1 MDIIHFSAKEV
12 LEMAIRIEENGVE
25 FYTRAGNATKSER
38 LKELFIFF
46 AKEEK
51 KHIACFEDMD
61 KRVESDDLPGSIDPY
76 LEEGALY
83 LKALANSR
91 VFTNAHEGKRLAGEV
106 RGENDILQTAINMEK
121 DSILFYYELHNA
133 VRDKDKATLRN
144 LIQQEKDHLRKLTEL
159 QKFFLRISI

>member
-12 LEMAIRIEENGVE
+12 IEMAIRIEENGVE

-38 LKELFIFF
+38 LKELFIFL
-46 AKEEK
+46 AREEK

-61 KRVESDDLPGSIDPY
+61 KRIESNDLPGSIDPY
-76 LEEGALY
+76 LEEESLY

-91 VFTNAHEGKRLAGEV
+91 VFTNAHEGKGLAGEV

-144 LIQQEKDHLRKLTEL
+144 LIEEEKTHLRKLTEL
-159 QKFFLRISI
+159 QKFFLRSSI

>member
-1 MDIIHFSAKEV
+1 MDIIRFSAKEV

-25 FYTRAGNATKSER
+25 FYTRAGNATKFEQ
-38 LKELFIFF
+38 LKELFTFL

-61 KRVESDDLPGSIDPY
+61 KRVKSDDLPGSIDPY
-76 LEEGALY
+76 IKEESLY
-83 LKALANSR
+83 LNALANSR
-91 VFTNAHEGKRLAGEV
+91 VFTNTHEGKRLAGEV

-133 VRDKDKATLRN
+133 VRDKDKATLKN

-159 QKFFLRISI
+159 QKFFLRSSV

>member
-25 FYTRAGNATKSER
+25 FYTRSVNATKSER
-38 LKELFIFF
+38 LKELFTFL

-61 KRVESDDLPGSIDPY
+61 KRVESDDLPGNIDPY
-76 LEEGALY
+76 LEEEALY

-133 VRDKDKATLRN
+133 VRDKDKTTLKN

-159 QKFFLRISI
+159 QKNFLRSSV

>member
-25 FYTRAGNATKSER
+25 FYTQAGNATKFER
-38 LKELFIFF
+38 LKELFIFL

-61 KRVESDDLPGSIDPY
+61 KRVKSDDLPWSIDPY
-76 LEEGALY
+76 LEEESLY

-91 VFTNAHEGKRLAGEV
+91 VFTNTHEGKRLANEV
-106 RGENDILQTAINMEK
+106 HTEQDVLQTAINMEK

-133 VRDKDKATLRN
+133 VRDKDKAILRN
-144 LIQQEKDHLRKLTEL
+144 LIEEEKSHLRKLTEL
-159 QKFFLRISI
+159 QKFFQRNSV

>member
-38 LKELFIFF
+38 LKELFTFL

-61 KRVESDDLPGSIDPY
+61 KRVESDDLPGNIDPY
-76 LEEGALY
+76 LEEESLY

-91 VFTNAHEGKRLAGEV
+91 VFTNAHEGKRLANEV
-106 RGENDILQTAINMEK
+106 HAEQDVLQTAINMEK

-133 VRDKDKATLRN
+133 VRDKDKTTLKN

-159 QKFFLRISI
+159 QKFFQRRAV